1 MPPFREALP
10 MQLRRTSLLAATLVT
25 LALASAAAPATGTP
39 RTAGTAPGGWQQ
51 VGDDA
56 KSGVSGLALT
66 GGAVA
71 GGAVEALVVH
81 DNKKPGERRIS
92 RVTFH
97 PSAPKATTVAPLV
110 WDGAEPTDLEA
121 VEAVPGTDGEFMAL
135 AGRGL
140 VYRLH
145 VDGGT
150 ARVLDLSPLPAIPEG
165 ADFES
170 FALGTSHGRTVAV
183 WADRGA
189 GADRPATVFA
199 APFSVGEYG
208 EAEFGNVEKAE
219 FRAAYPKGDVRH
231 VSDISLTKSG
241 RIMVSSASD
250 AGDDGPFASAV
261 SEAGRVSLN
270 GSGTRAALRMA
281 AQRTAPDRFDDR
293 KIEAVECVPGANGTA
308 LLGTDDENLGGYLK
322 SAPVCGG

>member
-1 MPPFREALP
+1 
-10 MQLRRTSLLAATLVT
+10 MQLRRTSLLAATFVA
-25 LALASAAAPATGTP
+25 LALASPAAPAAPAAPATGTP
-39 RTAGTAPGGWQQ
+39 RAGGTAPGGWQQ

-66 GGAVA
+66 GRAVA
-71 GGAVEALVVH
+71 GGGVEALVVH

-97 PSAPKATTVAPLV
+97 PSAPKATTVTPLV
-110 WDGAEPTDLEA
+110 WDGAEPKDLEA
-121 VEAVPGTDGEFMAL
+121 IEAVPGTDGEFMAL
-135 AGRGL
+135 ASRGL

-150 ARVLDLSPLPAIPEG
+150 ARVLDLAPLPAIPEG

-170 FALGTSHGRTVAV
+170 FALGTSAHGRTVAV

-199 APFSVGEYG
+199 APFSFNEYG
-208 EAEFGNVEKAE
+208 EAEFGSVRKAE

-270 GSGTRAALRMA
+270 DSGTRATLRLA
-281 AQRTAPDRFDDR
+281 ARRSAPDRFDGR

>member
-1 MPPFREALP
+1 
-10 MQLRRTSLLAATLVT
+10 MQLRHKSLLSAALVT
-25 LALASAAAPATGTP
+25 LALAAPARADAP
-39 RTAGTAPGGWQQ
+39 ADTAPQTGGWQQ

-56 KSGVSGLALT
+56 TSGVSGLALS
-66 GGAVA
+66 GKAAADGAVD
-71 GGAVEALVVH
+71 ALVVH
-81 DNKKPGERRIS
+81 DNKKPGQSRIS

-97 PSAPKATTVAPLV
+97 PSAPKDTKVTPAA
-110 WDGAEPTDLEA
+110 WDGMEPKDLEA
-121 VEAVPGTDGEFMAL
+121 IEAVPGTDGEFMAL
-135 AGRGL
+135 ASRGL

-145 VDGGT
+145 VDGNT
-150 ARVLDLSPLPAIPEG
+150 ARVLDLTPLPAIPEG
-165 ADFES
+165 ADFEG
-170 FALGTSHGRTVAV
+170 FALGTAHGKTVAV

-199 APFSVGEYG
+199 SPFSFNEYG
-208 EAEFGNVEKAE
+208 EAEFRSVRKAA

-231 VSDISLTKSG
+231 VSDISIAKSG
-241 RIMVSSASD
+241 RVMVSSASD

-270 GSGTRAALRMA
+270 ASGSSAALRIA
-281 AQRTAPDRFDDR
+281 APRSAPDRFDGR
-293 KIEAVECVPGANGTA
+293 KIEAVECLPGAGGRA